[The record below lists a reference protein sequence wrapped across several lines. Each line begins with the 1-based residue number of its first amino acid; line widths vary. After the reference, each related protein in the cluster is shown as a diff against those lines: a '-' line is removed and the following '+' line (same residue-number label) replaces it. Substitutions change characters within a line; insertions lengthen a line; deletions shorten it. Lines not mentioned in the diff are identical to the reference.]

1 MAPITR
7 SSVHGRKPSQGLDSV
22 GTVIARINF
31 QCTLTLLEQEQPD
44 LDQHSYADSD
54 REMASSSDVDDMA
67 EDGHPIDV
75 LDESPQTSAQE
86 LLRPLQETA
95 DRVSRQMEQ
104 FAQAL
109 DQFHSQRS
117 KSSDDVWDNTFVLME
132 RYAEI
137 AEKRAAYI
145 ESQRTGARTSQK
157 NRKSLGDTAAQKND
171 LELES
176 RLWSLSS
183 DLLPYRNK
191 GTIEKFEYS
200 QSTGLVEL
208 HQYSTNSEIWSA
220 MLEVDPIADQYET
233 MLSWLQQWK
242 QKNSPELRDDALA
255 SWARTDRG
263 DGPSTMG
270 NIFTKGTI
278 KQLKRKRVHT
288 GALDSKNPDI
298 RAQLRRDSDGAILA
312 TEMDPDAPSRH
323 SALLELQDE
332 LYETSA
338 WHTCWEMLRRG
349 RSLED
354 CRDWWQER
362 NELWRYLVT
371 QTPTDTSDPKANQ
384 PLHRIAGLASNRLH
398 AELCK
403 EFGKQQVADNDY
415 ENAVYGILGGSYA
428 AAAPACETIDDHL
441 YCLINEMLIERYEQ
455 FLKAYD
461 HKVLHPESVVF
472 VPQHS
477 KMQEISKY
485 FKAAQTEKSTR
496 DEAHQPL
503 KYLQCAIMSGDVV
516 PFLQNLGHAAAQM
529 AFSTG
534 ESTALFEKD
543 QAEVGECAQVAA
555 RNEDCVRIVV
565 HLQLALQDLGLLE
578 SAYKVDA
585 VALENNII
593 NYIGLLERHAKY
605 LLLPLYASKLDIDKQ
620 PKILG
625 RVLSKVTNSKERDIQ
640 MRLMKQYNIPANK
653 VIYTICDYARG
664 LWSRSIVEDAPAK
677 IVEYK
682 KKIVC
687 VKTDFIGEVNDEE
700 DREIVETH
708 EWVSYIDKKNWG
720 MAVWLVTTLYK
731 ALLLSGKIAAAKYLS
746 AKVGLTTTSL
756 KATGMNLSIAASVYG
771 AVTPE
776 RDTSMMSDGEEDES
790 PRISS
795 PTKKRKDAKDA
806 MTHPL
811 AKQSTSR
818 TDLANQSL
826 TWAHL
831 EHLVVAMDMLEEWQT
846 LANEVDKAHTDS
858 RVMKPAKSRLQA
870 HLQTV
875 HQAMQPLFATDFL
888 NTPNDQEESE
898 VLTIIRNHYLPEC
911 VLAYNSVLYFAGHAL
926 SRQNLVQCME
936 LAQIVAQNPTL
947 TNVFVASKRMKE
959 LVTTFALD
967 SQALLRA
974 NESGAGN
981 ARQGAKRSAAG
992 KKVRA
997 DIWQVS
1003 WKD

>member
-1 MAPITR
+1 
-7 SSVHGRKPSQGLDSV
+7 
-22 GTVIARINF
+22 
-31 QCTLTLLEQEQPD
+31 
-44 LDQHSYADSD
+44 
-54 REMASSSDVDDMA
+54 MASSSDVGDMIDD
-67 EDGHPIDV
+67 DHPDNIFD
-75 LDESPQTSAQE
+75 DSPQTSAQE

-109 DQFHSQRS
+109 DQFNTRRS
-117 KSSDDVWDNTFVLME
+117 KSSEDVWDNTFVLME

-137 AEKRAAYI
+137 AQNRAAHI
-145 ESQRTGARTSQK
+145 ESQRNEGRTSQR
-157 NRKSLGDTAAQKND
+157 NRKSLGDNAVQKND

-176 RLWSLSS
+176 CLWTLSS
-183 DLLPYRNK
+183 DLLPYRNQE
-191 GTIEKFEYS
+191 TIEKFQYS

-208 HQYSTNSEIWSA
+208 HRYSTNSEIWSA
-220 MLEVDPIADQYET
+220 MLEVDSVADQYET

-242 QKNSPELRDDALA
+242 QKNSTELRDDSLE
-255 SWARTDRG
+255 SWVRTDRG

-278 KQLKRKRVHT
+278 KNLKRKRVHP
-288 GALDSKNPDI
+288 GPLDNKNTDI
-298 RAQLRRDSDGAILA
+298 RAHLRRDSDGAILV
-312 TEMDPDAPSRH
+312 TEMDPDAASRQG
-323 SALLELQDE
+323 ALLELQDE

-338 WHTCWEMLRRG
+338 WHMCWEMLRRG
-349 RSLED
+349 WPLEK

-362 NELWRYLVT
+362 NELWRYLVS
-371 QTPTDTSDPKANQ
+371 QTPAGKLESDANRS
-384 PLHRIAGLASNRLH
+384 LYRIAGLASNRVY

-403 EFGKQQVADNDY
+403 ELGKRQSSNDDY
-415 ENAVYGILGGSYA
+415 ENAVYGVIGGSYSA
-428 AAAPACETIDDHL
+428 AVPICKTIDDHL
-441 YCLINEMLIERYEQ
+441 YCLVNEMLIERYEQ
-455 FLKAYD
+455 FLTAYD
-461 HKVLHPESVVF
+461 HKINNPEAVVYR
-472 VPQHS
+472 PQPS

-485 FKAAQTEKSTR
+485 FKTAQTDKSTR
-496 DEAHQPL
+496 DEAHQPF

-516 PFLQNLGHAAAQM
+516 SFLQELGHAAAQM
-529 AFSTG
+529 AYNTG
-534 ESTALFEKD
+534 ESKALFDKD
-543 QAEVGECAQVAA
+543 QTEVSECAQVAA
-555 RNEDCVRIVV
+555 RNEDCVRVVV
-565 HLQLALQDLGLLE
+565 HLQLALQALGLLE
-578 SAYKVDA
+578 SAYETDA
-585 VALENNII
+585 VALENNVI

-605 LLLPLYASKLDIDKQ
+605 LLLPLYASKLSSDKQ
-620 PKILG
+620 PRILG
-625 RVLSKVTNSKERDIQ
+625 RVLSKVTEQKERDIQ
-640 MRLMKQYNIPANK
+640 MRLMKQYDLPVNK
-653 VIYTICDYARG
+653 VIYTICDYARQT
-664 LWSRSIVEDAPAK
+664 WSPSVVDDAPAK
-677 IVEYK
+677 IIEYK

-687 VKTDFIGEVNDEE
+687 VKAGFIGELNNEQ
-700 DREIVETH
+700 DREVVEAH
-708 EWVSYIDKKNWG
+708 EWVGYIDKKNWG

-746 AKVGLTTTSL
+746 TRVGLASTSL

-806 MTHPL
+806 MVHPL
-811 AKQSTSR
+811 ARESTSR
-818 TDLANQSL
+818 TTLANQSL

-846 LANEVDKAHTDS
+846 LANEVDKAHIDP
-858 RVMKPAKSRLQA
+858 RAMKPAKSRLQA
-870 HLQTV
+870 HLLTV

-888 NTPNDQEESE
+888 STPNDEGESE
-898 VLTIIRNHYLPEC
+898 ELTEIRNHYIPEC

-926 SRQNLVQCME
+926 SRQHLVQCME

-947 TNVFVASKRMKE
+947 TDAFVASKRMKE

-981 ARQGAKRSAAG
+981 ARQGARRSAVG

-1003 WKD
+1003 WKDE